1 VWLKC
6 ETASQRALRGWQRRR
21 RRHRRQRADAA
32 AEAALQAGADQ
43 GESAAVA
50 RAGYGSDGSG
60 SEGGGGG
67 SWGPLR
73 EVDSGDSAETLDSP
87 SGSDVEEH
95 WRLQKPWLTRA
106 RYDMSRTS
114 AIARQVRDCRFV
126 LPAWWYRLGGL

>member
-1 VWLKC
+1 MWADGVFL
-6 ETASQRALRGWQRRR
+6 ARYVFARRR
-21 RRHRRQRADAA
+21 TLLRRPPRSSR
-32 AEAALQAGADQ
+32 
-43 GESAAVA
+43 
-50 RAGYGSDGSG
+50 SG